1 MSQKNVFSHNFLC
14 CFYRAGT
21 NIDSFSNDRETKA
34 PSIIIN
40 RVKAPLYSGESPRRY
55 SRFRTVIPRQLKTI
69 KKIARPVLK
78 RISQRHI
85 SFLHVMQRFRTLNQM
100 TTWFQTVSRKSCQ
113 GRRFENLLVRKGKS
127 QLGGFKPEL
136 KTWWHRNVFSR
147 ESMNAVLF
155 PNYGQK
161 IDSVTYCT
169 GTTVKTWETG
179 REVGNLT
186 APTNYH
192 P

>member
-69 KKIARPVLK
+69 KKNSQASFKKDFATSYFISARDAALPDAKPDDDLIPDSIK
-78 RISQRHI
+78 EI
-85 SFLHVMQRFRTLNQM
+85 
-100 TTWFQTVSRKSCQ
+100 VSR
-113 GRRFENLLVRKGKS
+113 
-127 QLGGFKPEL
+127 
-136 KTWWHRNVFSR
+136 
-147 ESMNAVLF
+147 A
-155 PNYGQK
+155 
-161 IDSVTYCT
+161 
-169 GTTVKTWETG
+169 
-179 REVGNLT
+179 
-186 APTNYH
+186 
-192 P
+192 